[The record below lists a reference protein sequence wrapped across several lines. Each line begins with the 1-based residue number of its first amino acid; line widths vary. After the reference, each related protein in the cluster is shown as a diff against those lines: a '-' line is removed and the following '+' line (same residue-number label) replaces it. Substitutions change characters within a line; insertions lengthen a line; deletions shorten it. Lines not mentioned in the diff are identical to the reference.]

1 MKILK
6 YATSGIKENEESIVI
21 GSNDIEEA
29 KLFHQGKV
37 RDVFYYGKDF
47 LIVATDRLSAFDYVL
62 GSVIPDKGRI
72 LHKLSMFWFDYVQN
86 IVPNHIITG
95 DFNSFPEEL
104 KKYVFLRDRS
114 MIVKKAKRIDI
125 ECIVRGYLAGSGWK
139 EYQKSQTVCG
149 IKLPAGLKESSKLPN
164 PIFTPSSKEEG
175 GKHDE
180 NISFE
185 ETAGRI
191 GDDLAAQIS
200 EISITLYKKVS
211 EFCLTRGIILAD
223 TKLEFG
229 IYEGKLILIDEIFTP
244 DSSRFWEKEKYQE
257 GISQDSLDKQYVR
270 DYLEKIKWD
279 KQPPVPSL
287 PEDVIEQTRA
297 KYIEAY
303 EKITGRNF

>member
-1 MKILK
+1 M
-6 YATSGIKENEESIVI
+6 I
-21 GSNDIEEA
+21 GSHDIEEA

-47 LIVATDRLSAFDYVL
+47 LIVATDRISAFDYVL

-86 IVPNHIITG
+86 IIPNHIITG
-95 DFNSFPEEL
+95 DFKNFPEEL
-104 KKYVFLRDRS
+104 KKYDFLRDRA

-149 IKLPAGLKESSKLPN
+149 IKLPAGLKESSKLPE

-185 ETAGRI
+185 ETAKRI
-191 GDDLAAQIS
+191 GDDLAAQLS
-200 EISITLYKKVS
+200 EVSITLYKKVS
-211 EFCLTRGIILAD
+211 EFCLSRGIILAD

-229 IYEGKLILIDEIFTP
+229 IYEDKLILIDEIFTP

-257 GISQDSLDKQYVR
+257 GVSQDSLDKQYVR
-270 DYLEKIKWD
+270 DYLEKIKWN

-287 PEDVIEQTRA
+287 PEDVIINTRA

-303 EKITGRNF
+303 EKITGREF

>member
-1 MKILK
+1 M
-6 YATSGIKENEESIVI
+6 I

-47 LIVATDRLSAFDYVL
+47 LIVATDRISAFDYVL

-86 IVPNHIITG
+86 IIPNHIITG
-95 DFNSFPEEL
+95 DFKNFPEEL
-104 KKYVFLRDRS
+104 KKYDFLRDRA

-149 IKLPAGLKESSKLPN
+149 IKLPAGLKESSKLPE

-185 ETAGRI
+185 ETAKRI

-200 EISITLYKKVS
+200 EVSITLYKKVS
-211 EFCLTRGIILAD
+211 EFCLSRGIILAD

-229 IYEGKLILIDEIFTP
+229 IYEDKLILIDEIFTP

-257 GISQDSLDKQYVR
+257 GVSQDSLDKQYVR
-270 DYLEKIKWD
+270 DYLEKIKWN

-287 PEDVIEQTRA
+287 PEDVIINTRA

-303 EKITGRNF
+303 EKITGREF

>member
-1 MKILK
+1 M
-6 YATSGIKENEESIVI
+6 I
-21 GSNDIEEA
+21 GSHDIEEA

-47 LIVATDRLSAFDYVL
+47 LIVATDRISAFDYVL

-86 IVPNHIITG
+86 IIPNHIITG
-95 DFNSFPEEL
+95 DFKNFPEEL
-104 KKYVFLRDRS
+104 KKYDFLRDRA

-149 IKLPAGLKESSKLPN
+149 IKLPAGLKESSKLPE

-185 ETAGRI
+185 ETAKRI

-200 EISITLYKKVS
+200 EVSITLYKKVS
-211 EFCLTRGIILAD
+211 EFCLSRGIILAD

-229 IYEGKLILIDEIFTP
+229 IYEDKLILIDEIFTP

-257 GISQDSLDKQYVR
+257 GVSQDSLDKQYVR

-287 PEDVIEQTRA
+287 PEDVIINTRA

-303 EKITGRNF
+303 EKITGREF

>member
-1 MKILK
+1 M
-6 YATSGIKENEESIVI
+6 I
-21 GSNDIEEA
+21 GSHDIEEA

-47 LIVATDRLSAFDYVL
+47 LIVATDRISAFDYVL

-86 IVPNHIITG
+86 IIPNHIITG
-95 DFNSFPEEL
+95 DFKIFPEEL
-104 KKYVFLRDRS
+104 KKYDFLRDRA

-149 IKLPAGLKESSKLPN
+149 IKLPSGLKKSSKLPE

-185 ETAGRI
+185 ETARRI

-200 EISITLYKKVS
+200 EVSITLYKKVS
-211 EFCLTRGIILAD
+211 EFCLSRGIILAD

-229 IYEGKLILIDEIFTP
+229 IYEDKLILIDEIFTP

-257 GISQDSLDKQYVR
+257 GVSQDSLDKQYVR
-270 DYLEKIKWD
+270 DYLEKIKWN

-287 PEDVIEQTRA
+287 PEDVIINTRA

-303 EKITGRNF
+303 EKITGREF

>member
-1 MKILK
+1 M
-6 YATSGIKENEESIVI
+6 I
-21 GSNDIEEA
+21 GSHDIEEA

-47 LIVATDRLSAFDYVL
+47 LIVATDRISAFDYVL

-86 IVPNHIITG
+86 IIPNHIITG
-95 DFNSFPEEL
+95 DFKNFPEEL
-104 KKYVFLRDRS
+104 KKYDFLRDRA
-114 MIVKKAKRIDI
+114 MIVKKAKRINI

-149 IKLPAGLKESSKLPN
+149 IKLPSGLKESSKLPE

-185 ETAGRI
+185 ETAKRI

-200 EISITLYKKVS
+200 EVSITLYKKVS
-211 EFCLTRGIILAD
+211 EFCLSRGIILAD

-257 GISQDSLDKQYVR
+257 GVSQDSLDKQYVR
-270 DYLEKIKWD
+270 DYLEKIKWN

-287 PEDVIEQTRA
+287 PEDVIINTRA

-303 EKITGRNF
+303 EKITGREF

>member
-1 MKILK
+1 M
-6 YATSGIKENEESIVI
+6 I
-21 GSNDIEEA
+21 GSHDIEEA

-47 LIVATDRLSAFDYVL
+47 LIVATDRISAFDYVL

-86 IVPNHIITG
+86 IIPNHIITG
-95 DFNSFPEEL
+95 DFKIFPEEL
-104 KKYVFLRDRS
+104 KKYDFLRDRA

-149 IKLPAGLKESSKLPN
+149 IKLPSGLKESSKLPE

-185 ETAGRI
+185 ETARRI

-200 EISITLYKKVS
+200 EVSITLYKKVS
-211 EFCLTRGIILAD
+211 EFCLSRGIILAD

-229 IYEGKLILIDEIFTP
+229 IYEDKLILIDEIFTP

-257 GISQDSLDKQYVR
+257 GVSQDSLDKQYVR

-287 PEDVIEQTRA
+287 PEDVIINTRA

-303 EKITGRNF
+303 EKITGREF